1 MKTLIMTFAR
11 CSGFSLAH
19 ENLFN
24 SMFMH
29 KKLFGDSEVKIY
41 LSPKCDTTKN
51 PLQYKDKI
59 KLAKE
64 IFENHKE
71 SFIDDPNLKSI
82 LDVLKYNSDPNV
94 NLVLFC
100 GQDRYSEFTRI
111 AENYNKKEFEFAKI
125 DVIIGNNRNSDNIE
139 NSISAT
145 QLRNFAKDSDYESFK
160 KYVPKITTEITTK
173 YMYDLLRTGMNI
185 NG

>member
-11 CSGFSLAH
+11 CSGFTLAH

-24 SMFMH
+24 NMFIH
-29 KKLFGDSEVKIY
+29 KKLVNDSEVKIY
-41 LSPKCDTTKN
+41 LSSKYDNQKN
-51 PLQYKDKI
+51 PLQYNDKI

-64 IFENHKE
+64 IFENYKE
-71 SFIDDPNLKSI
+71 SFINDPNSKSI
-82 LDVLKYNSDPNV
+82 LDILKNNSNPNV

-100 GQDRYSEFTRI
+100 GEDRYSEFIRI

-160 KYVPKITTEITTK
+160 KYVPKITTESTTK
-173 YMYDLLRTGMNI
+173 YMYDLLRKGMNI
-185 NG
+185 NV

>member
-1 MKTLIMTFAR
+1 MKTLIMTYSR
-11 CSGFSLAH
+11 CSGFTTAH

-24 SMFMH
+24 EMH
-29 KKLFGDSEVKIY
+29 SIKNLFHNSEIKIY
-41 LSPKCDTTKN
+41 LSPKCDTIKN
-51 PLQYKDKI
+51 PLQYNDKI
-59 KLAKE
+59 KLAKN
-64 IFENHKE
+64 IFSKYRE
-71 SFIDDPNLKSI
+71 SFIDDSQAKSI
-82 LDVLKYNSDPNV
+82 FDILKKNSDSET
-94 NLVLFC
+94 NLILFC
-100 GQDRYSEFTRI
+100 GQDRYSEFIRI

-173 YMYDLLRTGMNI
+173 YMYDLLRKGMNI